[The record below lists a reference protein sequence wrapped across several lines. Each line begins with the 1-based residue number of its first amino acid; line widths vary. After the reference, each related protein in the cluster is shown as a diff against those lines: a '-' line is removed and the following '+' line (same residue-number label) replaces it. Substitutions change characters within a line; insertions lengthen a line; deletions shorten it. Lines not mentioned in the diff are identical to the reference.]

1 MFNSNKIIR
10 SLEVIG
16 VITLIPIIL
25 IALRLV
31 FEQTILT
38 LIAWPQM
45 VGFSLIHTSSLPTI
59 AFTAFC
65 IRVVISIFIFI
76 RIILRYW
83 NSKLIY
89 LEFGV
94 FILSLALIFI
104 PEYWRRVSMLN
115 LWLVNQEMACE
126 FYWSAESISYISRL
140 EDKCWKPFNYIYSAA
155 ASSNFEL
162 LEYWI
167 SKWYSVNDL
176 KEWAYAPLQ
185 IASDNGHIEMVKK
198 LISLWA
204 VCNDKLLENAKEN
217 ARKDKKIEI
226 ISIFENCITNK

>member
-65 IRVVISIFIFI
+65 IRVVISIFI
-76 RIILRYW
+76 
-83 NSKLIY
+83 
-89 LEFGV
+89 
-94 FILSLALIFI
+94 
-104 PEYWRRVSMLN
+104 
-115 LWLVNQEMACE
+115 
-126 FYWSAESISYISRL
+126 SISYISRL

-155 ASSNFEL
+155 ASNNFEL